1 LIDPQL
7 AVIVQGISGIALLH
21 DDQYLLVRD
30 GRGAMADAN
39 VLLQLRLV
47 LGDIT
52 HGRRTLQPM
61 FQSQHRLQNMSGSVL
76 MPAVAGQLT
85 PLHPPLTP
93 MDAEGLAVSRHGTVW
108 IADEA
113 SATLRAFD
121 QSGQETRVIHL
132 PAVYDVPM
140 NSQLPGRTRWRGL
153 CGVSLTPDERYLF
166 TTTKSPTPADGG
178 SQGIWLRVLRID
190 LKTGKTVQYPLALEA
205 PVCLVSD
212 LLALDSQ
219 KLLVLEYDL
228 QVLDGFQRARV
239 TQVNL
244 TGADDVSHVDA
255 LPLSEHPQWFSGVGK
270 QVRIDLN
277 HDFPTRRNLPRPMF
291 QAMCLG
297 PLDSRGHPTLLLA
310 SDNLAQAGYPT
321 VFALYPL
328 PQ

>member
-1 LIDPQL
+1 
-7 AVIVQGISGIALLH
+7 
-21 DDQYLLVRD
+21 
-30 GRGAMADAN
+30 
-39 VLLQLRLV
+39 
-47 LGDIT
+47 
-52 HGRRTLQPM
+52 
-61 FQSQHRLQNMSGSVL
+61 
-76 MPAVAGQLT
+76 
-85 PLHPPLTP
+85 
-93 MDAEGLAVSRHGTVW
+93 
-108 IADEA
+108 
-113 SATLRAFD
+113 
-121 QSGQETRVIHL
+121 
-132 PAVYDVPM
+132 
-140 NSQLPGRTRWRGL
+140 
-153 CGVSLTPDERYLF
+153 
-166 TTTKSPTPADGG
+166 
-178 SQGIWLRVLRID
+178 
-190 LKTGKTVQYPLALEA
+190 VQYPLALEA